1 MTPEER
7 KLLIDTHNKLE
18 EFLQVYY
25 RYNFPKTMVV
35 NKDLEVK
42 GDTTLGNAT
51 IGTLNVK
58 DKAGFFG
65 ATAIAQQPTIA
76 KPTITGVASVDINNL
91 KTATDAIIDRLKA
104 YGLIA

>member
-65 ATAIAQQPTIA
+65 ATAIQQQPTIA
-76 KPTITGVASVDINNL
+76 KPTAATLDTDIEAR
-91 KTATDAIIDRLKA
+91 TAIGLIIDRLKA
-104 YGLIA
+104 YGFIA

>member
-65 ATAIAQQPTIA
+65 ATAIQQQPTIA
-76 KPTITGVASVDINNL
+76 KPTGGLNVDTEAR
-91 KTATDAIIDRLKA
+91 TALSLVIDRLKA